1 MSDQPLW
8 ISFIVGFIVLNVL
21 LIGMAYMTWAERK
34 VMAVMQDRIGPNRT
48 GPFGLLQP
56 FADGI

>member
-8 ISFIVGFIVLNVL
+8 ISFVVGFIVLNVL

-34 VMAVMQDRIGPNRT
+34 VMAYMQDRIGP
-48 GPFGLLQP
+48 
-56 FADGI
+56 